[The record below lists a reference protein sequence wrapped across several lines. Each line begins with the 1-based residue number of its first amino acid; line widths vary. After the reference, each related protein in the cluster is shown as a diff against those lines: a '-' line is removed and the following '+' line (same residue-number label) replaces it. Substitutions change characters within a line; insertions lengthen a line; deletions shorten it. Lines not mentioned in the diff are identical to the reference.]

1 MANAGDGPWHRLSL
15 ASGTLKLRSPS
26 LRLQLVLSVLG
37 MTLFAAL
44 MFGFLTLLFAHSVE
58 DSLFEQEL
66 IRQGKAVQQNWVE
79 TGRLSET
86 GSDYISVYREPS
98 LFPAD
103 LRKAFAADPDHREFR
118 SDDGSHYQVLEI
130 SLPGTDESAWL
141 AADLNGRQVVPDL
154 HEKMIRFFVSTTAII
169 MLLVASMGWLLASRL
184 TAPLTRLAQNV
195 SAQDRH
201 EVPAVTGSD
210 YPGNEVGRL
219 AIALESAFE
228 RIEAFVARERGFTRD
243 VSHELRTPL
252 AVIRGGV
259 ELIENQPDLPK
270 RVTAPLAR
278 IRQAERR
285 MTETVQ
291 LLLMLAREEGQ
302 NAPREQVALAPIVEA
317 AVLAASDRFGG
328 RDRAV
333 TVDIPP
339 EAAASLN
346 RAGFLMILDN
356 LISNAFEHAPAHAL
370 RIALEERSLMIA
382 SGGPGMPARIAASA
396 GKPFARGTDSEGVGL
411 GLSIVRRLCVRDEIP
426 LSLGVSEQGTV
437 VRLDL
442 RCSSDFTD
450 SKGQE

>member
-26 LRLQLVLSVLG
+26 LRLQLVLSILG

-66 IRQGKAVQQNWVE
+66 IRQGATVQQNWVK

-103 LRKAFAADPDHREFR
+103 LGKAFVADPDHREFR

-130 SLPGTDESAWL
+130 SLPGTGESAWL

-169 MLLVASMGWLLASRL
+169 MLFVASMGWLLASRL
-184 TAPLTRLAQNV
+184 TAPLSRLAQNV
-195 SAQDRH
+195 SSQDRH
-201 EVPAVTGSD
+201 EVPAITGSD

-252 AVIRGGV
+252 AVIRGGI
-259 ELIENQPDLPK
+259 ELIENQPDLPERA
-270 RVTAPLAR
+270 RVPLAR

-291 LLLMLAREEGQ
+291 LLLALAREEGQ
-302 NAPREQVALAPIVEA
+302 NAQREQVALAPLVEA

-328 RDRAV
+328 RDRTV
-333 TVDIPP
+333 TVDVPA
-339 EAAASLN
+339 EAFVSLS
-346 RAGFLMILDN
+346 RPGFLMILDN
-356 LISNAFEHAPAHAL
+356 LISNAFQHAPAHAL
-370 RIALEERSLMIA
+370 RIALEDSTLIIA
-382 SGGPGMPARIAASA
+382 SGGPPIPAKIAANA
-396 GKPFARGTDSEGVGL
+396 GQPFIKGPASEGAGL
-411 GLSIVRRLCVRDEIP
+411 GLSIIQRLCARDDIP
-426 LSLGVSEQGTV
+426 LDLSVSEQGSI
-437 VRLDL
+437 VRLYL
-442 RCSSDFTD
+442 RGAPST
-450 SKGQE
+450 